1 MKENIR
7 KIINI
12 PNLFF
17 ILLLIS
23 FKLPS
28 KFAAEMR
35 GGLKPVWA
43 FFTVIIL
50 IEIAFLVAQ
59 FKKKSSS
66 ASAGEKRITSRDITG
81 FVFIVLFLWEFFVS
95 RLNVFPYIFVPAPEN
110 VFHIFI
116 SDYKNI
122 LLGFVSSMYLLLAG
136 MISALV
142 CAVVLGT
149 IVGWNNRLCNAIYP
163 IAKAISTVPPLIY
176 TPYVVLVMPTFKM
189 ASLFVIFLSI
199 FWGSFMGSINN
210 TRFVEK
216 KIINSA
222 IVLNLSVPT
231 ILFKIII
238 PFNLPRIINALPINL
253 ATALMTLTAAEMLGA
268 DNGMGYYVRYSLSF
282 ANYTKA
288 IAGIIFIG
296 LVVTILNAVINV
308 LKKYL
313 IKWNY

>member
-1 MKENIR
+1 MKENHK

-12 PNLFF
+12 PNIFF
-17 ILLLIS
+17 ILILLS
-23 FKLPS
+23 LRLPS
-28 KFAAEMR
+28 KYGAEMR
-35 GGLKPVWA
+35 GGVKSVHA
-43 FFTVIIL
+43 FLFVVIL
-50 IEIAFLVAQ
+50 IEAAFLFAQ
-59 FKKKSSS
+59 FSKKDSLQPAKKLS
-66 ASAGEKRITSRDITG
+66 SRDITG
-81 FVFIVLFLWEFFVS
+81 FVFIVLWFWEFFVS

-110 VFHIFI
+110 VFHVFI
-116 SDYKNI
+116 DDYKSI
-122 LLGFVSSMYLLLAG
+122 LLGFVSSMYLLMVG
-136 MISALV
+136 MLSALI

-176 TPYVVLVMPTFKM
+176 TPYVVLILPTFKM

-199 FWGSFMGSINN
+199 FWGTFMGAINN

-231 ILFKIII
+231 ILFRVII

-296 LVVTILNAVINV
+296 LVVTLLNSLINL
-308 LKKYL
+308 LKKHL

>member
-1 MKENIR
+1 MKENLR

-17 ILLLIS
+17 ILILLTLR
-23 FKLPS
+23 LPG
-28 KFAAEMR
+28 KYGVEMR
-35 GGLKPVWA
+35 GGLKSVHA
-43 FFTVIIL
+43 FLFVVIL
-50 IEIAFLVAQ
+50 IEAAFLLAQ
-59 FKKKSSS
+59 FSKKN
-66 ASAGEKRITSRDITG
+66 ASQPAKRISSRDITG
-81 FVFIVLFLWEFFVS
+81 FVFIVLWFWEFFVS

-110 VFHIFI
+110 VFHVFI
-116 SDYKNI
+116 DDYKSI
-122 LLGFVSSMYLLLAG
+122 LLGFVSSMYLLLVG
-136 MISALV
+136 MLSALV
-142 CAVVLGT
+142 FAVVLGT
-149 IVGWNNRLCNAIYP
+149 IVGWNNRLCNAVYP
-163 IAKAISTVPPLIY
+163 VAKAISTVPPLIY
-176 TPYVVLVMPTFKM
+176 TPYVVLILPTFKL

-199 FWGSFMGSINN
+199 FWGTFMGAINN

-231 ILFKIII
+231 ILFKVII

-296 LVVTILNAVINV
+296 FVVTILNALVNL
-308 LKKYL
+308 LKSKL

>member
-1 MKENIR
+1 MKEKLK

-12 PNLFF
+12 PNIFF
-17 ILLLIS
+17 ILILLTIR
-23 FKLPS
+23 LPS
-28 KFAAEMR
+28 KYGAEMR
-35 GGLKPVWA
+35 GGLKSVHA
-43 FFTVIIL
+43 FLFVVIL
-50 IEIAFLVAQ
+50 IEAAFLFAQ
-59 FKKKSSS
+59 FSKKDSIQSAKKISSS
-66 ASAGEKRITSRDITG
+66 DITG
-81 FVFIVLFLWEFFVS
+81 FVFIVLWFWEFFVS

-110 VFHIFI
+110 VFHVFI
-116 SDYKNI
+116 DDYKSI
-122 LLGFVSSMYLLLAG
+122 LLGFVSSMYLLLVG
-136 MISALV
+136 MLSALI

-176 TPYVVLVMPTFKM
+176 TPYVVLILPTFKM

-199 FWGSFMGSINN
+199 FWGTFMGAINN

-231 ILFKIII
+231 ILFKVII

-296 LVVTILNAVINV
+296 LVVTLLNSLINL
-308 LKKYL
+308 LKKHL

>member
-1 MKENIR
+1 MKENLR

-17 ILLLIS
+17 ILILLTLR
-23 FKLPS
+23 LPG
-28 KFAAEMR
+28 KYGVEMR
-35 GGLKPVWA
+35 GGLKSVHA
-43 FFTVIIL
+43 FLFVVIL
-50 IEIAFLVAQ
+50 IEAAFLLAQ
-59 FKKKSSS
+59 FSKKN
-66 ASAGEKRITSRDITG
+66 ASQPAKRISSRDITG
-81 FVFIVLFLWEFFVS
+81 FVFIVLWFWEFFVS

-110 VFHIFI
+110 VFHVFI
-116 SDYKNI
+116 DDYKSI
-122 LLGFVSSMYLLLAG
+122 LLGFVSSMYLLLVG
-136 MISALV
+136 MLSALV
-142 CAVVLGT
+142 FAVVLGT
-149 IVGWNNRLCNAIYP
+149 IVGWNNRLCNAVYP

-176 TPYVVLVMPTFKM
+176 TPYVVLILPTFKL

-199 FWGSFMGSINN
+199 FWGTFMGAINN

-231 ILFKIII
+231 ILFKVII

-296 LVVTILNAVINV
+296 FVVTILNALVNL
-308 LKKYL
+308 LKSKL

>member
-1 MKENIR
+1 MKENLR

-17 ILLLIS
+17 ILILLTLR
-23 FKLPS
+23 LPG
-28 KFAAEMR
+28 KYGVEMR
-35 GGLKPVWA
+35 GGLKSVHA
-43 FFTVIIL
+43 FLFVVIL
-50 IEIAFLVAQ
+50 IEAAFLLAQ
-59 FKKKSSS
+59 FSKKN
-66 ASAGEKRITSRDITG
+66 ASQPAKRISSRDITG
-81 FVFIVLFLWEFFVS
+81 FVFIVLWLWEFFVS

-110 VFHIFI
+110 VFHVFI
-116 SDYKNI
+116 DDYKSI
-122 LLGFVSSMYLLLAG
+122 LLGFVSSMYLLLVG
-136 MISALV
+136 MLSALV
-142 CAVVLGT
+142 FAVVLGT
-149 IVGWNNRLCNAIYP
+149 IVGWNNRLCNAVYP
-163 IAKAISTVPPLIY
+163 VAKAISTVPPLIY
-176 TPYVVLVMPTFKM
+176 TPYVVLILPTFKL

-199 FWGSFMGSINN
+199 FWGTFMGAINN

-231 ILFKIII
+231 ILFKVII

-296 LVVTILNAVINV
+296 FVVTILNALVNL
-308 LKKYL
+308 LKSKL

>member
-1 MKENIR
+1 MKENLR

-17 ILLLIS
+17 ILILLTLR
-23 FKLPS
+23 LPG
-28 KFAAEMR
+28 KYGVEMR
-35 GGLKPVWA
+35 GGLKSVHA
-43 FFTVIIL
+43 FLFVVIL
-50 IEIAFLVAQ
+50 IEAAFLLAQ
-59 FKKKSSS
+59 FSKKN
-66 ASAGEKRITSRDITG
+66 ASQPAKRISSRDITG
-81 FVFIVLFLWEFFVS
+81 FVFIVLWFWEFFVS

-110 VFHIFI
+110 VFHVFI
-116 SDYKNI
+116 DDYKSI
-122 LLGFVSSMYLLLAG
+122 LLGFVSSMYLLLVG
-136 MISALV
+136 MLSALFF
-142 CAVVLGT
+142 AVVLGT
-149 IVGWNNRLCNAIYP
+149 IVGWNNRLCNAVYP

-176 TPYVVLVMPTFKM
+176 TPYVVLILPTFKL

-199 FWGSFMGSINN
+199 FWGTFMGAINN

-231 ILFKIII
+231 ILFKVII

-296 LVVTILNAVINV
+296 FVVTILNALVNL
-308 LKKYL
+308 LKSKL

>member
-1 MKENIR
+1 MKENLR

-17 ILLLIS
+17 ILILLTLR
-23 FKLPS
+23 LPG
-28 KFAAEMR
+28 KYGVEMR
-35 GGLKPVWA
+35 GGLKSVHA
-43 FFTVIIL
+43 FLFVVIL
-50 IEIAFLVAQ
+50 IEAAFLLAQ
-59 FKKKSSS
+59 FSKKN
-66 ASAGEKRITSRDITG
+66 ASQPAKRISSRDITG
-81 FVFIVLFLWEFFVS
+81 FVFIVLWFWEFFVS

-110 VFHIFI
+110 VFHVFI
-116 SDYKNI
+116 DDYKSI
-122 LLGFVSSMYLLLAG
+122 LLGFVSSMYLLPVG
-136 MISALV
+136 MLSALV
-142 CAVVLGT
+142 FAVVLGT
-149 IVGWNNRLCNAIYP
+149 IVGWNNRLCNAVYP

-176 TPYVVLVMPTFKM
+176 TPYVVLILPTFKL

-199 FWGSFMGSINN
+199 FWGTFMGAINN

-231 ILFKIII
+231 ILFKVII

-296 LVVTILNAVINV
+296 FVVTILNALVNL
-308 LKKYL
+308 LKSKL